1 MTDDTNTGPLMAADG
16 TPLKRKLGQ
25 ALFQSRKN
33 AFILAAPLLAFILM
47 SFIYPAIVFLIQGFY
62 DPDFSKQMPKIS
74 ETVQEWDGNTEVS
87 EEMFSAAMHDLI
99 VAQSIDRSVATKAAV
114 RVNREV
120 SGTTSMIKKT
130 IRATGKWEIE
140 YDGKEQKLKDIFKSF
155 EKEDADGNLI
165 LSDSERA
172 EIGTQLAEIVKN
184 DYAPFGAAMIKADKK
199 WQDIKYWRGMKVA
212 ARSWTPAY
220 LAAAF
225 DYNFTHDGKFVKRG
239 EERRIHVKLFL
250 RTLEISLVVTIACL
264 LLGYPIAFLLST
276 LPSRTSNLLLILVL
290 LPFWTSLLVRT
301 TAWIAMLQ
309 SQGVMNDL
317 FVVFGLATD
326 EDRFSLIYNKTGTL
340 IAMTHILLPFM
351 VLPLYSVMKTIP
363 VTYVR
368 AAKSMGATNW
378 TAFWRVYFPQ
388 SVPGIGAGALLVF
401 ILAIGYYITPALVG
415 GQDGQMISNI
425 IDFHMRRSLN
435 WNLAAALSLVLLVF
449 VLFLFWLYDR
459 IVGIDNMKLG

>member
-1 MTDDTNTGPLMAADG
+1 
-16 TPLKRKLGQ
+16 
-25 ALFQSRKN
+25 
-33 AFILAAPLLAFILM
+33 
-47 SFIYPAIVFLIQGFY
+47 
-62 DPDFSKQMPKIS
+62 
-74 ETVQEWDGNTEVS
+74 
-87 EEMFSAAMHDLI
+87 
-99 VAQSIDRSVATKAAV
+99 
-114 RVNREV
+114 
-120 SGTTSMIKKT
+120 
-130 IRATGKWEIE
+130 
-140 YDGKEQKLKDIFKSF
+140 
-155 EKEDADGNLI
+155 
-165 LSDSERA
+165 
-172 EIGTQLAEIVKN
+172 
-184 DYAPFGAAMIKADKK
+184 MIKADKK
-199 WQDIKYWRGMKVA
+199 WQDIKYWRAMKVA
-212 ARSWTPAY
+212 SRSWTPAY

-225 DYNFTHDGKFVKRG
+225 DYTYTHDGKFVKRD
-239 EERRIHVKLFL
+239 EERRIHIKLFY
-250 RTLEISLVVTIACL
+250 RTLEISFIVTMACL
-264 LLGYPIAFLLST
+264 LLGYPIAYLLST
-276 LPSRTSNLLLILVL
+276 LSARTSNLLLILVL

-309 SQGVMNDL
+309 GQGVMNDL

-326 EDRFSLIYNKTGTL
+326 DNRFSLIYNKTGTL

-351 VLPLYSVMKTIP
+351 VLPLYSVMKGIP
-363 VTYVR
+363 PTYVR

-425 IDFHMRRSLN
+425 IDFHMRKSLN